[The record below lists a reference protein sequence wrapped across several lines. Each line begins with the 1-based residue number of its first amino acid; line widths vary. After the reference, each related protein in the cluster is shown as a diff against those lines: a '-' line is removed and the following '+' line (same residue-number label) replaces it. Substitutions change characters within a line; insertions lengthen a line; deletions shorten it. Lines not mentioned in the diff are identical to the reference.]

1 MTSTDIE
8 PMKNTKFGLIG
19 HPIAHSLSPALF
31 KAAYNGK
38 YPYDLIES
46 EDFETAYERFLNEY
60 VAVNVTAPFKELAF
74 RKADIV
80 RPECEAIG
88 AANILIRTPDGV
100 VAANS
105 DHFGVIGAMM
115 AGLYPDKTIKPEALI
130 VGCGGAAK
138 AAAYACL
145 EIDYKVTVINRNY
158 EKARDFAMRVS
169 SLNPSYRI
177 TARPLEN
184 FSKAFKDA
192 GVIIYT
198 LPVAIDALHELKRKD
213 IRGNILRKEDK
224 VIVEANYKDPA
235 FTPELIESLQRVN
248 QKLIYV
254 SGQEWLLHQA
264 IGAYLSF
271 TGEEPNIEQMRKV
284 L

>member
-1 MTSTDIE
+1 
-8 PMKNTKFGLIG
+8 MKNTRFGLIG

-38 YPYDLIES
+38 YSYDLIE
-46 EDFETAYERFLNEY
+46 EDDFDTAYERFLAGY
-60 VAVNVTAPFKELAF
+60 DAINVTAPFKELAF

-88 AANILIRTPDGV
+88 AANILIRTQDGV

-105 DHFGVIGAMM
+105 DHFGVTGAMM
-115 AGLYPDKTIKPEALI
+115 TGLYPDRTIKPEALI

-158 EKARDFAMRVS
+158 EKARDFAMMIS
-169 SLNPSYRI
+169 SLNPSYKI
-177 TARPLEN
+177 TARPFEK
-184 FSKAFKDA
+184 FAKAFKDA

-213 IRGNILRKEDK
+213 IRGNILRKENK
-224 VIVEANYKDPA
+224 LIVEANYKDPS
-235 FTPELIESLQRVN
+235 FTPELIESLQKVN
-248 QKLIYV
+248 SKLTYV
-254 SGQEWLLHQA
+254 SGKEWLLHQA
-264 IGAYLSF
+264 VGAYLSF